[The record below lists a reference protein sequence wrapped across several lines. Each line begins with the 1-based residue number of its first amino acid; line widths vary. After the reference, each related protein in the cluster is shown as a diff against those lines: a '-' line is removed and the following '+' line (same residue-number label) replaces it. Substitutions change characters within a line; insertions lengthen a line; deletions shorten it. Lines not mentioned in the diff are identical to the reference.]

1 MKRVIVK
8 DINNYNYILLDED
21 GNTYNKNCEFYGNYK
36 PNIGDTLYIDESILN
51 DINLFAFD
59 DLFDSN
65 KVRKEDIIKVV
76 NKDDNNEYYLQ
87 RRFG

>member
-1 MKRVIVK
+1 MKRVIIK
-8 DINNYNYILLDED
+8 DINNYNYELLDEE
-21 GNTYNKNCEFYGNYK
+21 NNIYIKNFEFYGNK
-36 PNIGDTLYIDESILN
+36 PSIGDSLYLDESILN